1 MCIHPGVRFNGALHH
16 KLRERDLEVRSP
28 FGVVRYAQR
37 AFLRR
42 NKRLRKRKPDA
53 KTTRFTSV
61 FVVLRPTALE
71 PIEHM
76 RQIDWVD
83 SRS

>member
-1 MCIHPGVRFNGALHH
+1 MYIHPAVRFNGALHH

-28 FGVVRYAQR
+28 FGVVRYTQR

-53 KTTRFTSV
+53 KTTRFTSM
-61 FVVLRPTALE
+61 FVVLRPTAIE
-71 PIEHM
+71 SIEHM